1 MKNILLI
8 LALAF
13 TSTANAAYFNLA
25 DPPYNLTQADYTT
38 KVSDKYAAGKDTLAL
53 PYAWAALHGGGWG
66 LTYAQF
72 RSLYYF
78 SAVFTDAGWHGEGK
92 ANAAKGYLNEFNFVD
107 VPNGRYQSTVSLT
120 IPRGGFRG
128 TGTFGYYLGSNAW
141 TTEFTMDD
149 AHWID
154 TDRLWH
160 ERVLFSTPQWN
171 DESFYSYN
179 ESYTVENIHLSGP
192 DKADGITRIGI
203 AFGRSGEASKWDM
216 IKADGW
222 SYGIVA
228 RQGVPMSGGT
238 CSVFGNKIAGFA
250 GIGCA
255 LASMRIDVISGDRN
269 GSLIA
274 LLPGYNAASGGSLDI
289 GLAKAEDANP
299 QGGGGYGSQIVGRFY
314 GQFHVT
320 IANVRFSCDT
330 RLNDAVFVVEPVIK
344 SNPEWGTQGSYLRAS
359 GNGFHYNTL
368 LHNLAASTRRAMPT
382 DYNSWSFEWFA
393 VGDKFVSSGPGD
405 WSAKPAGPTPL
416 ASLARDPMTGAAVGK
431 WDYAAGTP
439 ARVDLGNTL
448 PPCTWTVGAWSA
460 WSACANNT
468 QTRTRTVT
476 AGTTT
481 GCTPTAK
488 PATSET
494 QPCGTTPVPC
504 AWSTGPWSAWSVC
517 KDGRQTRTRT
527 VTSTGDC
534 TGQTAPASSE
544 TQACTIPPSGG
555 AVPPASQW
563 TVTASQD
570 YPQWPVSNLTD
581 GDLNSR
587 WTSGGKQTGKEWILI
602 AFDAPCTVSS
612 VTLDAG
618 SAYYDAPAAYKVELS
633 TDGTAWTT
641 VATGKGNVNNRAA
654 IVATFAKTTARYVRI
669 LQTGT
674 NTANWWTVM
683 ELTIE

>member
-1 MKNILLI
+1 MKKALLI
-8 LALAF
+8 LFVTFASL
-13 TSTANAAYFNLA
+13 ANAAYFNLA
-25 DPPYNLTQADYTT
+25 DAPYNLSQADYTT
-38 KVSDKYAAGKDTLAL
+38 KVSDRYATGKDTLAL
-53 PYAWAALHGGGWG
+53 PYAWAALHGSEWG
-66 LTYAQF
+66 LTYSQF
-72 RSLYYF
+72 RGLYLF

-92 ANAAKGYLNEFNFVD
+92 GNTARGYLNEFNFVD

-128 TGTFGYYLGSNAW
+128 TGTFGYYLGSGAW

-171 DESFYSYN
+171 DETNYSYN

-216 IKADGW
+216 IKSDGW

-238 CSVFGNKIAGFA
+238 CSVFGNSIAGFA

-274 LLPGYNAASGGSLDI
+274 LLPGYGAASGGSLDI
-289 GLAKAEDANP
+289 GLAGAEDANP
-299 QGGGGYGSQIVGRFY
+299 QGGGGYGSQIVGRFE

-320 IANVRFSCDT
+320 IANVRYSCDT
-330 RLNDAVFVVEPVIK
+330 RLNDAIFVVNPVIK
-344 SNPEWGTQGSYLRAS
+344 SNPEWGTQGSYLGAS

-368 LHNLAASTRRAMPT
+368 LHNLATSTRRANAP

-393 VGDKFVSSGPGD
+393 NGDKFASNGPGD
-405 WSAKPAGPTPL
+405 WSAKPAGPVAL
-416 ASLARDPMTGAAVGK
+416 ASLARDPMTGAAIGS
-431 WDYAAGTP
+431 WDYANGTP
-439 ARVDLGNTL
+439 ARVDNVGTPSNCVWTWNT
-448 PPCTWTVGAWSA
+448 WSA
-460 WSACANNT
+460 WS
-468 QTRTRTVT
+468 
-476 AGTTT
+476 
-481 GCTPTAK
+481 
-488 PATSET
+488 
-494 QPCGTTPVPC
+494 PCING
-504 AWSTGPWSAWSVC
+504 
-517 KDGRQTRTRT
+517 QQQHTRT

-534 TGQTAPASSE
+534 TGTTPPPSIEYQACGSNPPPACTFTYTVTSTCTDGKWKTRTAKASPSNCTGTAPADSLSR
-544 TQACTIPPSGG
+544 TCAVIPPSGTI
-555 AVPPASQW
+555 PPRSQW
-563 TVTASQD
+563 TVTASSN
-570 YPQWPVSNLTD
+570 YPQWPISNLTD
-581 GDLNSR
+581 GSITSR
-587 WTSGGKQTGKEWILI
+587 WTTGGKQMGGEWMIVDLGTT
-602 AFDAPCTVSS
+602 APVSK
-612 VTLDAG
+612 VTMDAG
-618 SAYYDAPAAYKVELS
+618 GSYYDCPVAYSIQTS
-633 TDGTAWTT
+633 TDGTNWTT
-641 VATGKGNVNNRAA
+641 KATGKGNVNSRAP
-654 IVATFAKTTARYVRI
+654 IVATFAATSTRYVRI

-674 NTANWWTVM
+674 NTGNWWTMM